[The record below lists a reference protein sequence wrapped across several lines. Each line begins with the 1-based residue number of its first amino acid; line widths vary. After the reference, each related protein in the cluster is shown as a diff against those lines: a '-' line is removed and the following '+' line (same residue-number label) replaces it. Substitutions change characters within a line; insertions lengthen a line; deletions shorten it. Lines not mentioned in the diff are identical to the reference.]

1 MFKLN
6 LSRSNIAQRKTK
18 RRYKIEYNITIN
30 GEEYF
35 RELHVMAIS
44 EADAH
49 AQLRQKFPVEMVN
62 DIIIINTIPLK

>member
-35 RELHVMAIS
+35 REVHVMAVS

-49 AQLRQKFPVEMVN
+49 GQLRAKFPVDMLN
-62 DIIIINTIPLK
+62 DITIINTTPLR